1 MDHTFKDIKDA
12 VFFVEKDGKPMK
24 VAEVKDVEFNFNSK
38 HSVEILPKTSFS
50 FEFELPDK
58 SEGINGHG
66 VHSTT
71 SMEYSFSPKK

>member
-24 VAEVKDVEFNFNSK
+24 VAEVKDVVFNFNIDSK
-38 HSVEILPKTSFS
+38 HSVETLPKTSFS

-58 SEGINGHG
+58 VKELMGMGF
-66 VHSTT
+66 T
-71 SMEYSFSPKK
+71 P